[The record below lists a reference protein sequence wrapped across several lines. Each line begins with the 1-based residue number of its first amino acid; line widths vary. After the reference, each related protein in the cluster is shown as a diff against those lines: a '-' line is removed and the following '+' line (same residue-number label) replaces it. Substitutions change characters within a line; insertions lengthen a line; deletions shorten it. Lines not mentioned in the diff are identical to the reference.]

1 MWLWLHPPRHP
12 FSGIIVGAMYFP
24 DAPADAQRARA
35 SYIIERIDSVKS
47 AHPDCGVIR
56 LGDFKTLDVTN
67 ILTNHTLK

>member
-1 MWLWLHPPRHP
+1 MWLWLRPPRRP

-24 DAPADAQRARA
+24 DALADAQRA
-35 SYIIERIDSVKS
+35 KS

-67 ILTNHTLK
+67 ILTNLTLK